1 MARVLFIFLDGV
13 GIGSDNPETNPFFRA
28 RLPSLKNLLGGALP
42 HLGVPEVI
50 GAESIAFPL
59 DALLGVEGLP
69 QSGTGQTALLTG
81 ENAPALFGRHFGP
94 WVPVR
99 LRPLVKE
106 RNLLSRAQALGATCA
121 FANAYP
127 KEFQGSKWARRP
139 AGPPMAAAAA
149 GLFTRQAEALARGDA
164 IASEIVNSA
173 WRTRLGYRELPEVT
187 PMEAGKGLARISRQ
201 VDLTFFA
208 HYSTDSAGHRGKM
221 EGAVEALERVDAFLA
236 GVIEEISQDTILV
249 IASDHGNIEDVTR
262 GHTVNPVL
270 GFVAGPGA
278 ADHREGMESIT
289 DIPSL
294 ILNCLSKS

>member
-1 MARVLFIFLDGV
+1 M
-13 GIGSDNPETNPFFRA
+13 
-28 RLPSLKNLLGGALP
+28 
-42 HLGVPEVI
+42 
-50 GAESIAFPL
+50 
-59 DALLGVEGLP
+59 EGLP

-94 WVPVR
+94 WVPVH
-99 LRPLVKE
+99 LRPLVEEK
-106 RNLLSRAQALGATCA
+106 NLLSRAQALGATCA

-139 AGPPMAAAAA
+139 AGPPLAATAA
-149 GLFTRQAEALARGDA
+149 GLFTRQGEALVRGEA
-164 IASEIVNSA
+164 LTSEIVNTA

-187 PMEAGKGLARISRQ
+187 PREAGERLARISRR

-208 HYSTDSAGHRGKM
+208 HYSTDSAGHRGEM
-221 EGAVEALERVDAFLA
+221 EGAVEALERVDGFLA
-236 GVIEEISQDTILV
+236 GVTEGMSRDTLLV
-249 IASDHGNIEDVTR
+249 IASDHGNVEDVTR

-270 GFVAGPGA
+270 GLVSGSGA

-289 DIPSL
+289 DISSL